1 MFPDP
6 ILYGA
11 IKGSRMEINKTGSK
25 TSGMYTIIRS
35 ENTGSTD
42 IKCVTT
48 ATYNKRRDSID
59 IEVVVSNSKTGE
71 VLKTLSYQSNE
82 NDV

>member
-6 ILYGA
+6 ILYGTVDGSHNE
-11 IKGSRMEINKTGSK
+11 ITRSGSRR
-25 TSGMYTIIRS
+25 SGMTTTIRTDKI
-35 ENTGSTD
+35 GPVD
-42 IKCVTT
+42 IKCVTI
-48 ATYNKRRDSID
+48 ATYDKRRNLID
-59 IEVVVSNSKTGE
+59 FVVVVSEIKTGK